1 MKYMALLRVGLTFAT
16 GNTMLNFLRKTSLW
30 IILIPAAIWGTGF
43 ASNQAVLMANH
54 GTFPVLCNAFKA
66 QAMRIRAEAARQEAN
81 DESDDES
88 VEIPEGYLDFTHI
101 IMTKDTHLNALADVF
116 DLKGDGI
123 YSIGDFLLM
132 LGEWLGG
139 FSLAVWIFE
148 AVRRLRS

>member
-1 MKYMALLRVGLTFAT
+1 MFQ
-16 GNTMLNFLRKTSLW
+16 FIRKTALY
-30 IILIPAAIWGTGF
+30 IVLIPAAIWGTGF

-66 QAMRIRAEAARQEAN
+66 QAMRIRAEAEVQEAN
-81 DESDDES
+81 DESDNES
-88 VEIPEGYLDFTHI
+88 VEIPEGYLDFTHV

-123 YSIGDFLLM
+123 YSIGDFMLM

-139 FSLAVWIFE
+139 FSLVVWPFE

>member
-1 MKYMALLRVGLTFAT
+1 MFQ
-16 GNTMLNFLRKTSLW
+16 FIRKTALY
-30 IILIPAAIWGTGF
+30 IVLIPAAIWGAGF
-43 ASNQAVLMANH
+43 TSNQLVLYANND
-54 GTFPVLCNAFKA
+54 TFPVKVNAFKA